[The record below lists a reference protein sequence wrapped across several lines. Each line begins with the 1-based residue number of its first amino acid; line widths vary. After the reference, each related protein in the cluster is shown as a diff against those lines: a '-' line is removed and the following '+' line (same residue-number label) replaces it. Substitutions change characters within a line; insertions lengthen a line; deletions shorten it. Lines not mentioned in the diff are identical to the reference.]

1 MDAIYGSQKKKT
13 NIIKTKIMYTENQL
27 NGMTKAQIIDAT
39 LKLSSKVESLSSGP
53 VTADTIKAAY
63 LNLKKEGADI
73 AERRQNSQQAH
84 KEALAE
90 IEANKVKAIAEMQLK
105 FSSTDG
111 QDAKELEKLYS
122 DLEAKSVKA
131 IKDLTFGLEK
141 AENDAAVELAKLT
154 EKTEK
159 AQAKHDDLVK
169 DLTAKEKALVD
180 ACIADTDAKT
190 VAHRRKM
197 EQLQYDN
204 SIALRDGNI
213 EFMEKLATSVGM
225 ELIDAEELEGLKEFK
240 KTDADTISEIVK
252 VEVAEESQKIYASE
266 GVKASALK
274 FASESKIALL
284 ENDKKHLESSVVAQ
298 TTRIAELEARLKDV
312 PTQIAAAVQAAQSSV
327 TVNQDAVK
335 K

>member
-1 MDAIYGSQKKKT
+1 MDAIHGSQKKKT

-84 KEALAE
+84 AEALAE

-154 EKTEK
+154 DKTEK
-159 AQAKHDDLVK
+159 AQAKYDDLVK

-180 ACIADTDAKT
+180 AYIADTDAKT

-225 ELIDAEELEGLKEFK
+225 ELIDTEELEGLKEFK
-240 KTDADTISEIVK
+240 KTDADTVSEIVK
-252 VEVAEESQKIYASE
+252 VEVAEASQKIYASE
-266 GVKASALK
+266 GAKASALK

>member
-1 MDAIYGSQKKKT
+1 
-13 NIIKTKIMYTENQL
+13 MYTENQL
-27 NGMTKAQIIDAT
+27 NEMTKAQIIKAT
-39 LKLSSKVESLSSGP
+39 LKLTNKVKSLSSGP

-154 EKTEK
+154 EKTKK
-159 AQAKHDDLVK
+159 AQAKYDDLIK
-169 DLTAKEKALVD
+169 DLNAKEKALFD
-180 ACIADTDAKT
+180 AYIADTDAKT
-190 VAHRRKM
+190 VAHKRKM

-225 ELIDAEELEGLKEFK
+225 DLIDVIELEGLREFV
-240 KTDADTISEIVK
+240 KTDSDVISEIVK
-252 VEVAEESQKIYASE
+252 VEVAEASQKIYASE
-266 GVKASALK
+266 GAKASALK
-274 FASESKIALL
+274 FVSESKIALL

-298 TTRIAELEARLKDV
+298 TTRITELEARLKDV

>member
-1 MDAIYGSQKKKT
+1 
-13 NIIKTKIMYTENQL
+13 MYTEAQL

-39 LKLSSKVESLSSGP
+39 LKLTSKVESLSSGP
-53 VTADTIKAAY
+53 ITADTIKAAY

-105 FSSTDG
+105 YTSTDG

-122 DLEAKSVKA
+122 DLEAKSIKA

-141 AENDAAVELAKLT
+141 AENDAAVELAKLN

-159 AQAKHDDLVK
+159 AQEKHDTLVAQLS
-169 DLTAKEKALVD
+169 DKEKEV
-180 ACIADTDAKT
+180 IAKFYAEQESRE
-190 VAHRRKM
+190 VAHKRKM

-213 EFMEKLATSVGM
+213 TFMEKAAASLGM
-225 ELIDAEELEGLKEFK
+225 EMIDSTELEGLKEFT
-240 KTDADTISEIVK
+240 KTDADAITEIVK
-252 VEVAEESQKIYASE
+252 VEVAEATSKVYASE
-266 GVKASALK
+266 GGKASALK
-274 FASESKIALL
+274 FASDSKIALL
-284 ENDKKHLESSVVAQ
+284 ENDKKHLEASVLAQ
-298 TTRIAELEARLKDV
+298 ATRITELEARLKDV
-312 PTQIAAAVQAAQSSV
+312 PAQIAAAVQAAQSSV

>member
-1 MDAIYGSQKKKT
+1 
-13 NIIKTKIMYTENQL
+13 MYTENQL

-159 AQAKHDDLVK
+159 AQAKYDDLVK
-169 DLTAKEKALVD
+169 DLTAKEKSLVD
-180 ACIADTDAKT
+180 AYIADTDAKT

-225 ELIDAEELEGLKEFK
+225 DLIDIEELEGLKEFK

-252 VEVAEESQKIYASE
+252 VEVAEASQSIYASE
-266 GVKASALK
+266 GAKASALK

>member
-1 MDAIYGSQKKKT
+1 MDAIHGSQKKKT
-13 NIIKTKIMYTENQL
+13 NIIKTNIMYTEAQL
-27 NGMTKAQIIDAT
+27 NGMTKTQIIEQT
-39 LKLSSKVESLSSGP
+39 LKLSNKVESLSSGP

-122 DLEAKSVKA
+122 DLETKSVKA

-159 AQAKHDDLVK
+159 AQAKYDDLVK

-180 ACIADTDAKT
+180 AYIADTDAKT

-225 ELIDAEELEGLKEFK
+225 ELIDTEELEGLKEFK

-252 VEVAEESQKIYASE
+252 VEVAEASQRIYAAE
-266 GVKASALK
+266 GAKASALK
-274 FASESKIALL
+274 YASDSAIALL
-284 ENDKKHLESSVVAQ
+284 KNDNNHQA
-298 TTRIAELEARLKDV
+298 TTIASQLARISELEANAKLV
-312 PTQIAAAVQAAQSSV
+312 PSQIAAAVQAAQSSV

>member
-1 MDAIYGSQKKKT
+1 
-13 NIIKTKIMYTENQL
+13 MYTEAQL
-27 NGMTKAQIIDAT
+27 KGMTKDQIIDTT
-39 LKLSSKVESLSSGP
+39 LKLSDKVESLSSGP
-53 VTADTIKAAY
+53 ITADTIKAAY

-154 EKTEK
+154 EKIEK
-159 AQAKHDDLVK
+159 AQAKYDDLVK
-169 DLTAKEKALVD
+169 DLTAKEKVLVD
-180 ACIADTDAKT
+180 AYIADTDAKT
-190 VAHRRKM
+190 VAHKRKM

-225 ELIDAEELEGLKEFK
+225 ELINSEELEVLKEFK
-240 KTDADTISEIVK
+240 KTDADAISEIVK
-252 VEVAEESQKIYASE
+252 VEVSEASQKIYASE
-266 GVKASALK
+266 GAKASALK

-284 ENDKKHLESSVVAQ
+284 ENDKKHLESSVLAQ
-298 TTRIAELEARLKDV
+298 ATRITELEARLKDV
-312 PTQIAAAVQAAQSSV
+312 PSQIAAAVQAAQSSV

>member
-1 MDAIYGSQKKKT
+1 
-13 NIIKTKIMYTENQL
+13 MYTEAQL

-39 LKLSSKVESLSSGP
+39 LKLTSRVESLSSGP

-63 LNLKKEGADI
+63 LSLKKEGADI

-90 IEANKVKAIAEMQLK
+90 IEANKLKAIAEMELK
-105 FSSTDG
+105 YNSADG
-111 QDAKELEKLYS
+111 QDAKELDKLYA
-122 DLEAKSVKA
+122 DLEARSMKA

-141 AENDAAVELAKLT
+141 AENDAAVELSKLA

-159 AQAKHDDLVK
+159 AQAKYDELVK
-169 DLTAKEKALVD
+169 DLTAKEKSLMD
-180 ACIADTDAKT
+180 AYIADTDAKT

-204 SIALRDGNI
+204 AIALRDGNI
-213 EFMEKLATSVGM
+213 EFMEKLASSLGM
-225 ELIDAEELEGLKEFK
+225 EVIDSEELEGLKEFK
-240 KTDADTISEIVK
+240 KTDSDAINEIVK
-252 VEVAEESQKIYASE
+252 VEVAEASQKIYAAE
-266 GVKASALK
+266 GAKASALK
-274 FASESKIALL
+274 YASETKIALL
-284 ENDKKHLESSVVAQ
+284 ENDKKHLEAAVSSQAN
-298 TTRIAELEARLKDV
+298 RIVELEARLKEV
-312 PTQIAAAVQAAQSSV
+312 PNQIAAAVQAAQSSV

>member
-1 MDAIYGSQKKKT
+1 MGEIHASKKKKT
-13 NIIKTKIMYTENQL
+13 NIIKTNIMYTENQL
-27 NGMTKAQIIDAT
+27 NGMTKAQIIEAT
-39 LKLSSKVESLSSGP
+39 LKLTNKVESLSSGP

-90 IEANKVKAIAEMQLK
+90 IEANKLKAIAEMQLK
-105 FSSTDG
+105 YNSADG
-111 QDAKELEKLYS
+111 QDAKELDKLYA

-141 AENDAAVELAKLT
+141 AENDAAVELAKLA

-159 AQAKHDDLVK
+159 AQAKYDDLVK
-169 DLTAKEKALVD
+169 DLTSKEKALVD
-180 ACIADTDAKT
+180 SYVADTEAKT
-190 VAHRRKM
+190 VAHKRKM

-213 EFMEKLATSVGM
+213 EFMEKMAVSVGM
-225 ELIDAEELEGLKEFK
+225 ELIDSDELEGLKEFK
-240 KTDADTISEIVK
+240 KTDADAINEIVK
-252 VEVAEESQKIYASE
+252 VEVSEASQKIYASE
-266 GVKASALK
+266 GAKASALK

-284 ENDKKHLESSVVAQ
+284 ENDKKHLEVSVNSQAA
-298 TTRIAELEARLKDV
+298 RIIELEARLKDV
-312 PTQIAAAVQAAQSSV
+312 PAQIAAAVQAAQSSV

>member
-1 MDAIYGSQKKKT
+1 
-13 NIIKTKIMYTENQL
+13 MYTEAQL

-39 LKLSSKVESLSSGP
+39 LKLTSKVESLSSGP

-105 FSSTDG
+105 FSSNDG

-141 AENDAAVELAKLT
+141 AENDAAVELAKLA

-159 AQAKHDDLVK
+159 AQEKYDVLVK
-169 DLTAKEKALVD
+169 DLSAKEALLVQTY
-180 ACIADTDAKT
+180 ITDTDNRT
-190 VAHRRKM
+190 VAHKRKM
-197 EQLQYDN
+197 EQLSYDN

-225 ELIDAEELEGLKEFK
+225 DLIDVVELEGLREFT
-240 KTDADTISEIVK
+240 KTDADAVAEMIK
-252 VEVAEESQKIYASE
+252 VEVAEATSKVYASE
-266 GVKASALK
+266 GGKASALK
-274 FASESKIALL
+274 FASDSKIALL
-284 ENDKKHLESSVVAQ
+284 ENDKKHLE
-298 TTRIAELEARLKDV
+298 TTVTSQGVRIIELEARLKDV
-312 PTQIAAAVQAAQSSV
+312 PAQIAAAVQAAQSSV